1 VTASRTVAEIYIT
14 PLGTGEPSLR
24 EYVRALRPLLEAS
37 GLKYEQTP
45 LGTLVEGPVERI
57 LALTGELHAATFA
70 AHVGAARVV
79 THLRIDERRDGASTL

>member
-14 PLGTGEPSLR
+14 PLGTADPSLR
-24 EYVRALRPLLEAS
+24 EYVRALRPLLDAS

-57 LALTGELHAATFA
+57 LELTGALHAATFA

-79 THLRIDERRDGASTL
+79 THLRIDERRDGATTL